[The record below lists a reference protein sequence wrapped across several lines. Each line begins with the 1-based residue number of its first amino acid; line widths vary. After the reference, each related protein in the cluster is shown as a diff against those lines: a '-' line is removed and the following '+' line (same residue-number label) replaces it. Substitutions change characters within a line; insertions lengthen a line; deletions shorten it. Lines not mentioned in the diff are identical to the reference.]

1 MPFLDDA
8 QPAGFAPQ
16 LAEPAQ
22 ITPPVPPFGKL
33 FEAAMGQQNPYVSAV
48 EAFTQPRFAPY
59 DPSFDPFA
67 HIQGYE
73 DYASAFIGANSEDDV
88 LSVKTRI
95 DAERK
100 RSTLLDAGGWRGTLA
115 NIGAGMADP
124 VMLIPVGGELVAVS
138 RTGRALQGALHT
150 GVAAGGIAAAQE
162 AALQSTQLTRPFS
175 QSLETIAAAT
185 VLGGILGAGAGAI
198 TRDTAASAARAGEVY
213 ERELTSNLSPGAVPE
228 GTVGAASARTTLDQE
243 TLANTLGVDRALAFS
258 SPTLR
263 LATSPA
269 VETRQA
275 AQMLA
280 DQPLVT
286 RGNIEGIASPISVER
301 RINLAQ
307 GPMAEALTA
316 VDDAFVRYRLDRA
329 RRFGDIALIGI
340 KDAAEALRTRAAM
353 TYGEFAE
360 AVGRAMRRG
369 DVSDIPEVAVAA
381 RAMRDKLFDP
391 LGNRAIEAGLLPDE
405 IAVETAT
412 SYLSRIYNTTKIS
425 AQRPAFERI
434 LADWLP
440 TTKSPELA
448 GMDDLELR
456 DIARQITDTL
466 LGAAPGR
473 THYGPVPLKRGPL
486 KERTLSI
493 PDELIEDFLESDV
506 RVIARAYTRTM
517 AADTEL
523 TNSFGNAGMEDALER
538 VREGYARLREG
549 VTDERRNKALDRRM
563 AADLRDLEAVRDR
576 VRGTFAL
583 PTNPDGLWNRAYHLI
598 RDLNYLRLLGGMT
611 ISAFP
616 DLGRTVMTH
625 GIMSVI
631 GDGIV
636 PLVTEF
642 SRFRLAANEVKLA
655 GNALDMVLDTRAMAM
670 ADMMDDYGRWS
681 RYERGLKALTDQFG
695 MVTLMAPWNAA
706 LKQFVGVIS
715 QTRALRAIEAMAED
729 ERWYHGGREVFDAAK
744 AREVYLTTDAA
755 QAGHYAEGAHLG
767 GYGTGEPRVSQIV
780 PKPGRVVNV
789 DDALFEAMDA
799 GDDLGDALAGAIAD
813 ARSSGARYVEYSHPN
828 AGTEGEHT
836 VRVSLYP
843 QEDLQV
849 GEAPR
854 GRVSVADRTR
864 LAHLGIGPDEARKIA
879 REFRI
884 HGDRSTNLWWA
895 NTADWNDVEAADV
908 FRAAMSKEVD
918 IAIVTPGQEKPLWMS
933 TGIGRV
939 VGQFRSF
946 AFASAQRVLMT
957 GLQQRD
963 MASLNGA
970 LLMVALGMGANWVR
984 NQIDSQA
991 KPLADPTTPEGA
1003 ATWIKEGL
1011 DRSGL
1016 TGWLF
1021 DAHNILEKVTRGT
1034 VGVSS
1039 LTGGPPLSR
1048 YASRNV
1054 LESVLGPT
1062 VGMGEAAVQ
1071 AVGAATSAAIGDG
1084 EWTDADRK
1092 AVRRMLPYQNL
1103 WATRWLFDQAE
1114 QGLAH

>member
-1 MPFLDDA
+1 
-8 QPAGFAPQ
+8 
-16 LAEPAQ
+16 
-22 ITPPVPPFGKL
+22 
-33 FEAAMGQQNPYVSAV
+33 
-48 EAFTQPRFAPY
+48 
-59 DPSFDPFA
+59 
-67 HIQGYE
+67 
-73 DYASAFIGANSEDDV
+73 
-88 LSVKTRI
+88 
-95 DAERK
+95 
-100 RSTLLDAGGWRGTLA
+100 
-115 NIGAGMADP
+115 
-124 VMLIPVGGELVAVS
+124 MLIPVGGELVAIS

-150 GVAAGGIAAAQE
+150 GVAAGIGAAAQE
-162 AALQSTQLTRPFS
+162 AALQSTQLTRPLGE
-175 QSLETIAAAT
+175 SLETIAAST
-185 VLGGILGAGAGAI
+185 VLGGVIGGIAGVV

-213 ERELTSNLSPGAVPE
+213 ERELTSNLSPSTA
-228 GTVGAASARTTLDQE
+228 GAASARTTLDQE

-275 AQMLA
+275 AQQLA

-286 RGNIEGIASPISVER
+286 RGNIEDIASPISVER
-301 RINLAQ
+301 RINLAN
-307 GPMAEALTA
+307 GPLAEALTA

-340 KDAAEALRTRAAM
+340 KDAAEALRTRVAM

-369 DVSDIPEVAVAA
+369 DVSDIPEVAAA
-381 RAMRDKLFDP
+381 AKAMRDKLFDP

-405 IAVETAT
+405 VAVETAT

-425 AQRPAFERI
+425 AQRPTFERI
-434 LADWLP
+434 LADWLV
-440 TTKSPELA
+440 TTKDPKLA

-466 LGAAPGR
+466 LGAAPNR
-473 THYGPVPLKRGPL
+473 VHYGPVPLKRGPL

-523 TNSFGNAGMEDALER
+523 TNAFGRADMEDALER
-538 VREGYARLREG
+538 VREGYARLRKG
-549 VTDERRNKALDRRM
+549 ITDARALDRRM

-583 PTNPDGLWNRAYHLI
+583 PTNPDGLWNRSYHLI

-611 ISAFP
+611 VSAFP

-625 GIMSVI
+625 GIMRVI

-642 SRFRLAANEVKLA
+642 SRFRLAANEVRLA

-670 ADMMDDYGRWS
+670 ADMLDDYGRWS
-681 RYERGLKALTDQFG
+681 RYERGVKAMADQFG
-695 MVTLMAPWNAA
+695 VVTLMAPWNAA

-715 QTRALRAIEAMAED
+715 QTRSLRVIEDM
-729 ERWYHGGREVFDAAK
+729 V
-744 AREVYLTTDAA
+744 
-755 QAGHYAEGAHLG
+755 EG
-767 GYGTGEPRVSQIV
+767 
-780 PKPGRVVNV
+780 K
-789 DDALFEAMDA
+789 
-799 GDDLGDALAGAIAD
+799 
-813 ARSSGARYVEYSHPN
+813 
-828 AGTEGEHT
+828 
-836 VRVSLYP
+836 
-843 QEDLQV
+843 
-849 GEAPR
+849 
-854 GRVSVADRTR
+854 RVSVADRTR
-864 LAHLGIGPDEARKIA
+864 LAHLGIGEEEARKIS
-879 REFRI
+879 REFREF
-884 HGDRSTNLWWA
+884 GDRSSNLWWA
-895 NTADWNDVEAADV
+895 NTADWDPNTADI
-908 FRAAMSKEVD
+908 FRAAMSKEID

-946 AFASAQRVLMT
+946 AFASTQRVLMT
-957 GLQQRD
+957 GLQRRD
-963 MASLNGA
+963 MASLNGM

-984 NQIDSQA
+984 YQLGGPNA
-991 KPLADPTTPEGA
+991 RELPDPTTPEGVVN
-1003 ATWIKEGL
+1003 WVKEGV

-1034 VGVSS
+1034 VGVSA

-1062 VGMGEAAVQ
+1062 VGFGEAAVQ
-1071 AVGAATSAAIGDG
+1071 AVGAATRGDG
-1084 EWTDADRK
+1084 DWTDADRR
-1092 AVRRMLPYQNL
+1092 AVRRMVPYQNAL
-1103 WATRWLFDQAE
+1103 GFRHLFDLAE
-1114 QGLAH
+1114 EGLKH